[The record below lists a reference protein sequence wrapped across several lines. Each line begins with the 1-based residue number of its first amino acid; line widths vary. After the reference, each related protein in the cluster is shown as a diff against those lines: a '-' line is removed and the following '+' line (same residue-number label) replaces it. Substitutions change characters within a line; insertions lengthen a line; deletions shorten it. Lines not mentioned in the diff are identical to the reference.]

1 MTPEELKDIED
12 RINKTSW
19 EFTVNG
25 LFNKADCDFVMYG
38 KRDLQ
43 KLLEYIKE
51 LESQIPRWIPVEERL
66 PEKEGIY
73 LVFEPWVYGVNALWF
88 VLGMDGLPNSTTK
101 KAWETVSHWK
111 SLPKG
116 PEE

>member
-1 MTPEELKDIED
+1 MTPEELKGIEE

-38 KRDLQ
+38 KQDLQ
-43 KLLEYIKE
+43 QLLDYIKE
-51 LESQIPRWIPVEERL
+51 LESRLPRWIPVEERM
-66 PEKEGIY
+66 PEEKAVVTACIKNRRVFPDVFYTEGCWYSDKGI
-73 LVFEPWVYGVNALWF
+73 VKGI
-88 VLGMDGLPNSTTK
+88 T
-101 KAWETVSHWK
+101 HWQP
-111 SLPKG
+111 LPKG